1 MAEKIYQPPKYLEN
15 PFVKNLDEFQAMYE
29 ASIKDP
35 KTFFGDQAE
44 ENLSWI
50 EPFSII
56 HNGEFAN
63 ARWFEGGKI
72 NIAYNLS
79 LIHISEPTRPY

>member
-1 MAEKIYQPPKYLEN
+1 MAEKKYQPPKNLEN

-50 EPFSII
+50 EPFSSI
-56 HNGEFAN
+56 HNGEFADGLK
-63 ARWFEGGKI
+63 EEKSI
-72 NIAYNLS
+72 LPITV
-79 LIHISEPTRPY
+79 LIGI